1 MIKKITW
8 FVNRFR
14 CMSLLEIGYRF
25 QQIGYGTIQR
35 YGLMIVKKTPSPDD
49 SKQSVR
55 WLATKAAVAPLDY
68 IRSAD
73 QLLTGKMRV
82 FSIEDAELGD
92 IPQWNRD
99 PRTGIVA
106 PLVFGKSLNYR
117 DAKLVGDIKYLW
129 EPNRHLQLVRIAQA
143 YALSRDRRYLVGLAK
158 QLNSWFEQC
167 PYLMGP
173 NWTSSLEL
181 AIRLI
186 NWSIVWQLIGARQS
200 LLFQDAEGQQLLAR
214 WLQSVYQ
221 HCHFIRGHMSRYS
234 SANNHLIGE
243 AAGLFIATLT
253 WPYWC
258 DSQSWKRY
266 AFGILEVEAIKQN
279 ATDGVNLEQAISY
292 QQFVLDFLI
301 LAGLAG
307 KADNANFSSDYWQR
321 IECMLEFI
329 ASMMDVNGHLP
340 MLGDADDG
348 YVVALA
354 PQADFCPYRS
364 LLTTGASL
372 FNRPDFFQ
380 KSKKVDDKTCW
391 LMGNVAAKFS
401 ENMMKKAIFA
411 TRRHFNEGGYY
422 LLGTD
427 FDSANEIRCVVDCG
441 PLGYL
446 SIAAHGHAD
455 ALSLSLFAFGKEFL
469 IDPGTYAYHTKKAW
483 RDYFRG
489 TSAHN
494 TIRVDGKDQS
504 EPGGNFMWLHKA
516 HAHCG
521 EWMDDESGQMITARH
536 DGYHQLSDPV
546 THERQVTFHQQLRR
560 LVIVDRLLCRGSHS
574 IERFWHF
581 SEACEVSINNT
592 DVFVSNQGKSIIMRL
607 SANHV
612 NDVKVYK
619 GSESPISGWVSRR
632 FDDKTPTTTVVE
644 SITISGQTE
653 LASEIEFEPS
663 LLAVKAS

>member
-1 MIKKITW
+1 
-8 FVNRFR
+8 
-14 CMSLLEIGYRF
+14 MSLLEIGYRF
-25 QQIGYGTIQR
+25 QQIGYSVVQR
-35 YGLMIVKKTPSPDD
+35 YGLVTVKKIPIPDE

-55 WLATKAAVAPLDY
+55 WLTTKAAVAPLDY
-68 IRSAD
+68 IRLAD
-73 QLLTGKMRV
+73 QLLVGQMRV
-82 FSIEDAELGD
+82 FSLEDAELGD

-99 PRTGIVA
+99 PRTGIFA

-129 EPNRHLQLVRIAQA
+129 EPNRHLQLVGIAQA
-143 YALSRDRRYLVGLAK
+143 YALSRDRRYLVGLAN

-186 NWSIVWQLIGARQS
+186 NWSIVWQLVGGRQS
-200 LLFQDAEGQQLLAR
+200 LLFHDTEGQQLLDKWR
-214 WLQSVYQ
+214 KSIYQ

-243 AAGLFIATLT
+243 ASGLFIAAIT
-253 WPYWC
+253 WPYWHDC
-258 DSQSWKRY
+258 KFWKSY
-266 AFGILEVEAIKQN
+266 AYDILEAEAVKQN

-307 KADNANFSSDYWQR
+307 KADNTDFSSRYWQR

-329 ASMMDVNGHLP
+329 ASMMDVGGHLP

-348 YVVALA
+348 YVVTLA
-354 PQADFCPYRS
+354 PQANFCPYRS
-364 LLTTGASL
+364 LLTTGAHL
-372 FNRPDFFQ
+372 FNRPDFFH
-380 KSKKVDDKTCW
+380 KAKAIDDKTCW
-391 LMGNVAAKFS
+391 LMGNVVAKFPDK
-401 ENMMKKAIFA
+401 MTKAA
-411 TRRHFNEGGYY
+411 TLTPRRFFNEGGYY

-427 FDSANEIRCVVDCG
+427 FDTENEIRCVVDCG

-455 ALSLSLFAFGKEFL
+455 ALSLNLFAFGKEFL
-469 IDPGTYAYHTKKAW
+469 IDPGTYAYHTKKVW

-504 EPGGNFMWLHKA
+504 EPGGNFMWLRKA
-516 HAHCG
+516 HAYCR
-521 EWMDDESGQMITARH
+521 EWIDDETGQMITACH
-536 DGYHQLSDPV
+536 DGYHQLPDSV
-546 THERQVTFHQQLRR
+546 THERQVTFHRQSRHLA
-560 LVIVDRLLCRGSHS
+560 IVDRLLCRGSHS

-581 SEACEVSINNT
+581 SEACEVSIKNT
-592 DVFVSNQGKSIIMRL
+592 EVLASNQGRRIIIRL
-607 SANHV
+607 SVNHE
-612 NDVKVYK
+612 NDINIYK
-619 GSESPISGWVSRR
+619 GSHSPISGWVSRR
-632 FDDKTPTTTVVE
+632 FDDKRPTTTVVE
-644 SITISGQTE
+644 NITISGETE
-653 LASEIEFEPS
+653 LVSAIEFEPFLS
-663 LLAVKAS
+663 ARKAS